1 MQEQHFKK
9 INQYYFQK
17 VIGSGSFGIVYL
29 GWDDNFKRQ
38 VAIKEICI
46 SKFDLNQVQDKRQYQ
61 MIEKEIEISKKL
73 KNKNIVELYDSFKT
87 EKYIYI
93 IFEYCSNGDLEILFK
108 KNRFQEAEVKA
119 IFQQIIGGIKY
130 LYQQKVVHRDIKLA
144 NIYINQE
151 WIIKLGDFGFAR
163 NFDNYMQSYCGTP
176 ITMAPEIICGK
187 GEYDEKCDIWSLGMI
202 LYMMV
207 FGSSYLQQFI
217 TPKTSLKEFSEIV
230 QKQEVVFPAKALI
243 SQGLR
248 DLFTRMLKVDAKK
261 RIGYQ
266 ELFEHYWITEGE
278 NESFKKSVRC
288 ISKRMN
294 SGEAS
299 DIKIP
304 LQQTINEQLSYQ
316 FGQYGIVRNEIIE
329 NIRDMLNLCQNIDNV
344 KRLCETFL
352 KKLRSSQNNY
362 QITIIMKNQNRI
374 FKEGKVKIFDI
385 KFKLTYLLL
394 KILQELIMT
403 DNVTN
408 DRLEKA
414 QKLFDI
420 AQKTNISNVINIKIT
435 KEEIEKMNDQE
446 LNQQFEQLGD
456 ELREIMIQQQ
466 ARQQQRPHK
475 KEYEIIFE
483 NKQLEEQTTLM
494 LGSVIENFRLLRKN
508 ENI

>member
-1 MQEQHFKK
+1 MQEQYFKK

-17 VIGSGSFGIVYL
+17 VIGNGAFGIVYL

-46 SKFDLNQVQDKRQYQ
+46 SKFDLDQIQDKRQYQ
-61 MIEKEIEISKKL
+61 MIEKEIEICKKL
-73 KNKNIVELYDSFKT
+73 KNKNIVELYDSFKA

-108 KNRFQEAEVKA
+108 KNRFQEGEVKA

-130 LYQQKVVHRDIKLA
+130 LYHQKVVHRDIKLA

-163 NFDNYMQSYCGTP
+163 NFDSQMQSYCGTP

-202 LYMMV
+202 LYIMI
-207 FGSSYLQQFI
+207 FGNSYLQQFI
-217 TPKTSLKEFSEIV
+217 TAKTSLKEFSKIV
-230 QKQEVVFPAKALI
+230 QKQEVIYPAKTQI
-243 SQGLR
+243 SQGLK
-248 DLFTRMLKVDAKK
+248 DLFSKMLEVDSKK

-266 ELFEHYWITEGE
+266 ELFEHNWITDGE
-278 NESFKKSVRC
+278 NESFKKSVRF

-294 SGEAS
+294 QGEIS

-304 LQQTINEQLSYQ
+304 LQLTINEQLSYQ
-316 FGQYGIVRNEIIE
+316 FGQYGIIRNEIIE
-329 NIRDMLNLCQNIDNV
+329 NIRDILNICQNIENT
-344 KRLCETFL
+344 KKLCENFL

-362 QITIIMKNQNRI
+362 QITLIIKDQNRVY
-374 FKEGKVKIFDI
+374 KEGKVKIFDI
-385 KFKLTYLLL
+385 KFKLIYLLVRIML
-394 KILQELIMT
+394 ELIKT
-403 DNVTN
+403 DNVTIQ
-408 DRLEKA
+408 RLEKV

-420 AQKTNISNVINIKIT
+420 AQKINISNMINIKII
-435 KEEIEKMNDQE
+435 KEEIQKMNDQE
-446 LNQQFEQLGD
+446 LNQQFEQIGD

-475 KEYEIIFE
+475 KEYEILFE
-483 NKQLEEQTTLM
+483 NKQLEEQTFQM
-494 LGSVIENFRLLRKN
+494 LGMIIENQLLLLN
-508 ENI
+508 EKI